1 VYTSEDVKL
10 LRECGIDPEVKKIED
25 YCNRP
30 SATVQLVIDDLM
42 FLREA
47 HIQIDDETFMSVLLY
62 ENMHRNFSNCPDC
75 HATTFSQHDSMC
87 RHASVL
93 WIPEWFEIVQARE
106 ANRKSMI

>member
-1 VYTSEDVKL
+1 LEDVKF
-10 LRECGIDPEVKKIED
+10 LRDCGIDTEIGRIED
-25 YCNRP
+25 YCKRQT
-30 SATVQLVIDDLM
+30 ATVQLVIADLM

-47 HIQIDDETFMSVLLY
+47 HIRIDDETFTSVLRY
-62 ENMHRNFSNCPDC
+62 ENMHRNFGPCLGC
-75 HATTFSQHDSMC
+75 RATTFSQHDSMC